1 MRRIFF
7 AVASLLA
14 LAVIAP
20 AAASARVVVESP
32 QPGSY
37 SSNGAEISG
46 WNWLRTRRAT
56 ASWRFSGAGV
66 QLARTGTVYLLFSP
80 LVTNSANGGSGHTR
94 SISVVIGGHSSRPT
108 PGSRVTHSV
117 SLYNPFRPILTENT
131 NGVGYQTYGYTNVPS
146 SVWRGSESIT
156 VSFEW
161 RSGDHVAVNP
171 KAVQLAYRAP

>member
-1 MRRIFF
+1 MRRILL
-7 AVASLLA
+7 AATSLLA
-14 LAVIAP
+14 LAALTP

-37 SSNGAEISG
+37 SSNGPEISG
-46 WNWLRTRRAT
+46 WNWLRAHRAT
-56 ASWRFSGAGV
+56 ASWRFSAAAV
-66 QLARTGTVYLLFSP
+66 QAARTGTVYLLFSP

-94 SISVVIGGHSSRPT
+94 SISVVISGHSSRPT
-108 PGSRVTHSV
+108 RGSTVSRSV
-117 SLYNPFRPILTENT
+117 SLYNPFRPTLTENT

-146 SVWRGSESIT
+146 SVWRGAESIT